1 MSPLQT
7 EIERL
12 ASSGNIEDDAHARS
26 TFLEFRNAL
35 SRGEI
40 RAADKIDGDWVV
52 NVWVKQGILLGFRI
66 GQLSSMGSGECL
78 SFVDKD
84 TFPARKF
91 TIEDRVRVV
100 PGGSSVRL
108 GAYVAP
114 SVICMPPMFINAG
127 AYVDEGTMIDSHAL
141 VGSCAQLGKRVHLSA
156 SAQVGGVL
164 EPVNAS
170 PVIIEDDVLVGG
182 NCGVYEGTLVRTRAV
197 LGAGTILTRS
207 TPLYDLVR
215 DEVYRGSDQSPL
227 EVPEGAVVVPGSRA
241 VKKGQAASWGISLYT
256 PVIVKY
262 RDDKTARGSELEDWL
277 R

>member
-127 AYVDEGTMIDSHAL
+127 A
-141 VGSCAQLGKRVHLSA
+141 
-156 SAQVGGVL
+156 
-164 EPVNAS
+164 
-170 PVIIEDDVLVGG
+170 
-182 NCGVYEGTLVRTRAV
+182 
-197 LGAGTILTRS
+197 
-207 TPLYDLVR
+207 
-215 DEVYRGSDQSPL
+215 
-227 EVPEGAVVVPGSRA
+227 
-241 VKKGQAASWGISLYT
+241 
-256 PVIVKY
+256 
-262 RDDKTARGSELEDWL
+262 
-277 R
+277 